1 MMELKVEI
9 IIALALGASASFTA
23 TLFLPKSI
31 FWFTILDVLESI
43 IRDTN
48 NVRFVYDAHQ

>member
-43 IRDTN
+43 ICDTN